1 MKQAKLRKASS
12 QLDLQDKKNTLSS
25 TIEQYWLNANNNQQN
40 YLAAKDRVK
49 SQQASF
55 ELLNE
60 QFQNGL
66 KNVVDVLQGRDNLIR
81 AEQDLL
87 QSKYLTLLNIQLLK
101 FYTGE
106 PIKL

>member
-1 MKQAKLRKASS
+1 M
-12 QLDLQDKKNTLSS
+12 
-25 TIEQYWLNANNNQQN
+25 
-40 YLAAKDRVK
+40 
-49 SQQASF
+49 
-55 ELLNE
+55 NE